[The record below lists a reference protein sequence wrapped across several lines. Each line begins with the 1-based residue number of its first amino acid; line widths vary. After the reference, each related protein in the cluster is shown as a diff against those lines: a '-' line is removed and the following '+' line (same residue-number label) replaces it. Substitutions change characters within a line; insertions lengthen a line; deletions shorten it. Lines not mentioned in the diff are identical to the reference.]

1 MDDLLEPWKGWL
13 GTSELEFLWLLELLT
28 MSDLHL
34 TFGPLCS
41 PSSPMSCWLCWSH
54 FPSLGLETDKLSAPQ
69 DPGARDLI
77 LKINE
82 GVGSSVEITR
92 FLQSETDVPLMRLSQ
107 SGEDVASFPG
117 IL

>member
-1 MDDLLEPWKGWL
+1 MEDLLEPWKGWL
-13 GTSELEFLWLLELLT
+13 GTSELEFLWLLEFLT
-28 MSDLHL
+28 MSDLSPDISASVFYL
-34 TFGPLCS
+34 LSYELLVLLEPL
-41 PSSPMSCWLCWSH
+41 
-54 FPSLGLETDKLSAPQ
+54 PSLGLETDKLSAPQ

-82 GVGSSVEITR
+82 GVGSTVEITR
-92 FLQSETDVPLMRLSQ
+92 FLQSETDVPLMGLSQ